1 MEINNDTIKIIQS
14 KIPLYLNK
22 TYFRIF
28 KDILIDSTM
37 KSLRNDNFNTK
48 KNNNNDKNKLD
59 ITSINKNDKF
69 SLWLNIMKNIYI
81 KKEIKDYNLKKSL
94 LDNELNLY
102 SNKNDEDYCYVFF
115 QNKKKKYETSN
126 LVYLYLSH
134 LSKIKIQKFKIIS
147 KKENTPLTNILRIY
161 LGLCAQN
168 IITLKINSIDINNNE
183 NEINHKKLYSR
194 KNLIT
199 KLSLKDEITKKDNN
213 IKNEINNETKF
224 NNIAVKIKYISELK
238 TRLAKK
244 FIISRNKEN
253 NKKIEKNK
261 NDNENDID
269 NENNNDKNEEEK
281 KIPSKISEDLLNE
294 EFIKSLNN
302 LNKKAKNASLKVLY
316 SSSFTRLFIGETDI
330 ESIRERY
337 LSNID
342 AKKEEKIGKKNKK
355 INNTSETYLK
365 LFSNKIIQNES
376 NKLPLI
382 EKSMET
388 LVTKFKKNQE
398 IIDRFKRLSSEEGK
412 NNYIFNS
419 KDKNIYDSI
428 YKANTASK
436 YENKIKTNLNI
447 DIIDTNNTN
456 DINNNNYISLS
467 NKKFNKIEIIKTPEK
482 EKDKIRQNNNKLNYI
497 QINKKIKNLSFNKI
511 GNKNIYKLKHN
522 KTINEYNYKGRNNK
536 KIFKLTIKNQLFPN
550 IDDKSLLLTER
561 NNISKKLFRNKDE
574 LMNKNDIFL
583 KSNLTTR
590 VERYLYKDRLDNIL
604 KSKKTKNFFT
614 KNDLYF

>member
-522 KTINEYNYKGRNNK
+522 KTINEYNYKGRNDN
-536 KIFKLTIKNQLFPN
+536 KIFKIKIKNQLFPN
-550 IDDKSLLLTER
+550 IDDNILLTER
-561 NNISKKLFRNKDE
+561 NNISKKLFRNKGD
-574 LMNKNDIFL
+574 LMNKNDLIL
-583 KSNLTTR
+583 KSNLTSR
-590 VERYLYKDRLDNIL
+590 GEKHLYGDRLENIL
-604 KSKKTKNFFT
+604 KAKKTKNYFT
-614 KNDLYF
+614 RKDLYF

>member
-69 SLWLNIMKNIYI
+69 SLWFNIMKNIYI

-115 QNKKKKYETSN
+115 QNKKKKYEKSN

-467 NKKFNKIEIIKTPEK
+467 NKKFNKIEITKTPEK

-522 KTINEYNYKGRNNK
+522 KTINEYNYKGRNDN
-536 KIFKLTIKNQLFPN
+536 KIFKIKIKNQYFPN
-550 IDDKSLLLTER
+550 IDDNILLTER
-561 NNISKKLFRNKDE
+561 NNISKKLFRNKGD
-574 LMNKNDIFL
+574 LMNKNDLIL
-583 KSNLTTR
+583 KSNLTSR
-590 VERYLYKDRLDNIL
+590 GEKHLYGDRLENIL
-604 KSKKTKNFFT
+604 KAKKTKNYFT
-614 KNDLYF
+614 RKDLYF